1 MCWCDH
7 AWWDRAVVTESL
19 FQIDEPNTDKDTA
32 ALVPG
37 EYVEV
42 WETLGIRGC
51 SGKPTGTACCWN
63 DHSFVGALFG
73 PVSMC

>member
-7 AWWDRAVVTESL
+7 VWWDRAVVTESL

-37 EYVEV
+37 EYVGV
-42 WETLGIRGC
+42 WKTLGIRGC
-51 SGKPTGTACCWN
+51 SEKSTGYCLLLEGLF
-63 DHSFVGALFG
+63 FVVLHLAW
-73 PVSMC
+73 

>member
-42 WETLGIRGC
+42 
-51 SGKPTGTACCWN
+51 
-63 DHSFVGALFG
+63 
-73 PVSMC
+73 